1 MHRAR
6 AIAKSAG
13 AATDGLAAADA
24 VGSVSGGSV
33 SGTWPALGLG
43 AIALGTIGLALVAY
57 GGLDWLPLAGALAV
71 YAAIAGIVAHRIGAY
86 HPHAR
91 FGAANGVTLARAVI
105 NCLLVGLLLDLE
117 RLAGH
122 EATVGMIFIAF
133 AALSLALDGLDGLA
147 ARRLRLESRFGARFD
162 VEVDGLLLVLL
173 ATAAYSLDKA
183 GIWVL
188 AIGGVYYVFLAA
200 QRLMPWLQAPLPPSF
215 RRKAVC
221 VVQGASLVVLLLPFV
236 EPPVST
242 AIAAGALAALA
253 WSFAVDVVL
262 LWRMRRA

>member
-6 AIAKSAG
+6 AIAKSAD
-13 AATDGLAAADA
+13 AATDGIPSAAASA
-24 VGSVSGGSV
+24 PAPV

-43 AIALGTIGLALVAY
+43 AIALGTIGLVLVVQA
-57 GGLDWLPLAGALAV
+57 GLDWLPLAGALAV
-71 YAAIAGIVAHRIGAY
+71 YAAISGVVAFRIDAY

-91 FGAANGVTLARAVI
+91 FGAANGITLARAVI

-122 EATVGMIFIAF
+122 EATVGVIFVAF
-133 AALSLALDGLDGLA
+133 AAISLALDGLDGIA

-173 ATAAYSLDKA
+173 ATAAYRLDKA

-188 AIGGVYYVFLAA
+188 AIGGVYYVFLAG
-200 QRLMPWLQAPLPPSF
+200 QRLMPWLRAPLPPSF
-215 RRKAVC
+215 RRKVVC

-236 EPPVST
+236 DPPLST

-253 WSFAVDVVL
+253 WSFAVDVAL
-262 LWRMRRA
+262 LWRTRRA